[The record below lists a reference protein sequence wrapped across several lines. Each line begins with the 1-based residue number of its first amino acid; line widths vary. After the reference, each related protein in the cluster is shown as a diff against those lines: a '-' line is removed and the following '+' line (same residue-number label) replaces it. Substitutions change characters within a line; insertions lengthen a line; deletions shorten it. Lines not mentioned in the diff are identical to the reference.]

1 MPDVGR
7 FFNIDPLA
15 EKYTHNSTYAFSE
28 NRVIDTRELERLEAE
43 LINRSIR
50 NTPVSNDISGFSLN
64 TPAKV
69 ELRTNVV

>member
-28 NRVIDTRELERLEAE
+28 NRVIDAIELAV
-43 LINRSIR
+43 LINDTTIEWR
-50 NTPVSNDISGFSLN
+50 V
-64 TPAKV
+64 KV
-69 ELRTNVV
+69 DNKL